1 MKYQAEEVLNKPDRA
16 GRLKLPVLESSD
28 IQSDTNPLP
37 LTFPEM
43 FLPHDQA
50 WLADQSRI
58 HQCRLDEEALKPPF
72 TPINYCSRVEPPH
85 IALDR
90 LKAT

>member
-28 IQSDTNPLP
+28 IQSDTNPQHN
-37 LTFPEM
+37 FPEM
-43 FLPHDQA
+43 FLPNDQA
-50 WLADQSRI
+50 WVADQSRI
-58 HQCRLDEEALKPPF
+58 HQCRLDEEALKPPI
-72 TPINYCSRVEPPH
+72 TPIGYCSRVEPPH